1 MTDRAGGHEGGHI
14 ILVKVQVGWGGA
26 GRKVGTFVAPTNFF
40 ISVKSRADGQQGG
53 QVRGPICSQR
63 KAHYFSEGFG
73 QVGTF
78 VAQGK
83 KKEHYFS
90 ERSAG

>member
-1 MTDRAGGHEGGHI
+1 M
-14 ILVKVQVGWGGA
+14 
-26 GRKVGTFVAPTNFF
+26 GTFVAPTNFF

>member
-1 MTDRAGGHEGGHI
+1 M
-14 ILVKVQVGWGGA
+14 
-26 GRKVGTFVAPTNFF
+26 GTFVAPNLFK

-73 QVGTF
+73 QVSMKAGTF

-83 KKEHYFS
+83 KKKKQYFS
-90 ERSAG
+90 EGSAG